1 MKYRFVYLSLL
12 LTMLVL
18 AACGSGSK
26 NYPGP
31 DDSYPLPLAEDIPA
45 NTPLPTVAPGAPAYP
60 DIGTDSS
67 VTWAQAETMMR
78 NGEVASIL
86 LLKDL
91 WFNLQLKDGRLLKS
105 TQPAADS
112 IDVVVKDCGEVCTA
126 IVITSE

>member
-1 MKYRFVYLSLL
+1 MKYRFVYISLL
-12 LTMLVL
+12 LVMLVL

-45 NTPLPTVAPGAPAYP
+45 NTPMPTVAPGEPAYP
-60 DIGTDSS
+60 DIATDSS
-67 VTWAQAETMMR
+67 VTWAQAETMIR

-91 WFNLQLKDGRLLKS
+91 WFNLSLKDGRLLKS
-105 TQPAADS
+105 IQPAADS
-112 IDVVVKDCGEVCTA
+112 LDVVIKDCGEACTA
-126 IVITSE
+126 IAITSE